1 MSILEED
8 EQIFGYHR
16 CSFRWIKA
24 YGLCSS
30 KMSIL
35 EEDEQHFGY
44 NPLGGRSINKWSG
57 LGPFQSRFS
66 PWQVQF
72 QHNPDLSNPRPAQ
85 CSLDHIYF
93 SPRVQPLKDPV
104 NTGRANTRPAQFPI
118 KARPT
123 PWNPPAGAYGTYTRR
138 KSLFLTRVGTARRR
152 ADPLRFGGLPGG
164 SGG

>member
-1 MSILEED
+1 MSNILV
-8 EQIFGYHR
+8 
-16 CSFRWIKA
+16 
-24 YGLCSS
+24 
-30 KMSIL
+30 
-35 EEDEQHFGY
+35 

-104 NTGRANTRPAQFPI
+104 KTGRANTRPAQFPI

-138 KSLFLTRVGTARRR
+138 KSFFFETGWNRQTAGRSAPFRMAPGEKRR
-152 ADPLRFGGLPGG
+152 LRKTNFHT
-164 SGG
+164 